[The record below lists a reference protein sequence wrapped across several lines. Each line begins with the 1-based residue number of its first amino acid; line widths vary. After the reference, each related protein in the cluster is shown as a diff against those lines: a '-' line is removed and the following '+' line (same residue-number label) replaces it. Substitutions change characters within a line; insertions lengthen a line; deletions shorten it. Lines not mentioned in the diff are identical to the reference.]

1 MSLLF
6 ATLKVTQEIQ
16 NELISFMLRLTVSKI
31 IYMKKALQGKK
42 STQSAS

>member
-6 ATLKVTQEIQ
+6 ATLKVAQEIQ
-16 NELISFMLRLTVSKI
+16 NELISFMLRLTEAVYSKN
-31 IYMKKALQGKK
+31 KKALQGKK